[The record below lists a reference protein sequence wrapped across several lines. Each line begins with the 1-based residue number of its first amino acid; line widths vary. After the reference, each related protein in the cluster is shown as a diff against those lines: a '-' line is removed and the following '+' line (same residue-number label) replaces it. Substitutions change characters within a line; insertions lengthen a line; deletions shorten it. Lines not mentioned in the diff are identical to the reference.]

1 MFIPCLKR
9 VLTDLSVFALIW
21 PQIPVS
27 GGKKKKLNLD
37 NVESM
42 CLALKAIPE

>member
-27 GGKKKKLNLD
+27 GGKKKLNLD

-42 CLALKAIPE
+42 YLALKTIPE